1 METIFELEFSYLYML
16 DDISISD
23 SPKSMMKVVVFIILR
38 GIFRQDQ
45 GMQWLET
52 DCTHSICLSRCF
64 KGTYNSYKI
73 ILVLKYV
80 YVALALM

>member
-45 GMQWLET
+45 GMQWLKP
-52 DCTHSICLSRCF
+52 I
-64 KGTYNSYKI
+64 
-73 ILVLKYV
+73 
-80 YVALALM
+80 ALTS